1 MTFLPEAFI
10 QSPLF
15 GIALTIVVY
24 VICEIIVDKF
34 ELSIIPPFVLACP
47 MIIAFIY
54 FQEPYITYEDYE
66 IFRSRI
72 LLTRTTKQAQALSTF
87 CSALPPWH
95 WPCRCTTTGYNNRR
109 IIKENLPVIIS
120 GILVATVTGI
130 VSIFICGKMFG
141 ASSQV
146 LLSMIPKSVTTPIAM
161 DISSA
166 IGGIPALTAACVIFT
181 GMLGATF
188 NHKILEALKI
198 KNNIAI
204 GLSIGASSHGLGTSV
219 CAGKNALQL
228 AIGGA
233 SIGLTGIATS
243 ILAPILLPF
252 MESLF

>member
-66 IFRSRI
+66 TGAGFINF
-72 LLTRTTKQAQALSTF
+72 LLGPATVAL
-87 CSALPPWH
+87 ALPL
-95 WPCRCTTTGYNNRR
+95 YNNRR

-130 VSIFICGKMFG
+130 VSI
-141 ASSQV
+141 
-146 LLSMIPKSVTTPIAM
+146 
-161 DISSA
+161 
-166 IGGIPALTAACVIFT
+166 
-181 GMLGATF
+181 
-188 NHKILEALKI
+188 
-198 KNNIAI
+198 
-204 GLSIGASSHGLGTSV
+204 
-219 CAGKNALQL
+219 
-228 AIGGA
+228 
-233 SIGLTGIATS
+233 
-243 ILAPILLPF
+243 
-252 MESLF
+252 